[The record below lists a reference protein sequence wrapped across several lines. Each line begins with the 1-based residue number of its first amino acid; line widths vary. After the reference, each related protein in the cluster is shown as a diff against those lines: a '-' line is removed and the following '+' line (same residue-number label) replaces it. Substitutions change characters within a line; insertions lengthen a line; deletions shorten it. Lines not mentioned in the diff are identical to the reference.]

1 MATAVWLLFVH
12 INSFLCGGDTT
23 ARLHASAAGSS
34 GTSGRQRGRLLRRIG
49 DHLRHTSRL
58 AGSGPATQDHRLL
71 DADARLQRG
80 LADGGV

>member
-1 MATAVWLLFVH
+1 MATADWLLFAL
-12 INSFLCGGDTT
+12 IDSFLCSGYTT

-49 DHLRHTSRL
+49 DHLRHASRL

-80 LADGGV
+80 HADAGV